1 MKLAAGNRRRAARSR
16 RTAMNGALAGR
27 FRRKRRPP
35 IAVASHAPKMPM
47 SQGEDDDEAVA
58 IYERSR
64 LLQLRKRLLRVNV
77 IRIKSLDLRESL
89 LEVLD
94 EVFGILKPN
103 GKADQVWRDAR
114 LPKLLVGEL
123 TVRVRCR
130 MKHTAPRI
138 GNVRHDAD

>member
-1 MKLAAGNRRRAARSR
+1 MRSR

-35 IAVASHAPKMPM
+35 IAVASHAPKMHM
-47 SQGEDDDEAVA
+47 SQVKTKKQSPYHIRKKPPPASEEAA
-58 IYERSR
+58 F
-64 LLQLRKRLLRVNV
+64 RVNV
-77 IRIKSLDLRESL
+77 AKIKSLDLRESL

-103 GKADQVWRDAR
+103 GKADQVRRNAR

-123 TVRVRCR
+123 TVRVRRR

-138 GNVRHDAD
+138 GNVRRYAD